1 MIITNLEKSFN
12 ENVNRLL
19 ESQHWQ
25 SSMHTQ
31 SALRYYQERP
41 LNEGKKVEERSF
53 ILIWENEPVIAFR
66 GATVETNGTID
77 LLAYEVP
84 SISFENKVK
93 LTTKAAKTFLK
104 DFDRIMK
111 EVNGDIWYRDFLMN
125 GELSILSRHLL
136 RKGAKLI
143 PVLSQ
148 VIDLSQDKAT
158 LKQQIRKSYNSLI
171 NWGLRE
177 LNPKIF
183 DSLNITWGEMDAFR
197 QLHIREAGSKTRS
210 KKSWQRQLEMV
221 KAGEAFVVMGFL
233 KEQLVTAGFFLHSK
247 TNCYYGSSAS
257 RRDMFNKPLFHSL
270 MWTVILHAKKIGCCW
285 FEVGE
290 QIYPNYPQEPLHS
303 NKELGISEF
312 KAGFGGKTRIL
323 LDFKLS
329 F

>member
-93 LTTKAAKTFLK
+93 LTTTAAKTFLK
-104 DFDRIMK
+104 EFDRIMK
-111 EVNGDIWYRDFLMN
+111 KVNGDIWYRDFLMN

-183 DSLNITWGEMDAFR
+183 DSLNITWGKIDAFR
-197 QLHIREAGSKTRS
+197 QLHIREAGRETRS

-270 MWTVILHAKKIGCCW
+270 MWKGIQHAKKIGCCW

-312 KAGFGGKTRIL
+312 KAGFGGKTRMI

-329 F
+329 V

>member
-1 MIITNLEKSFN
+1 MIITNLEKSFY

-77 LLAYEVP
+77 LLAYEAP

-93 LTTKAAKTFLK
+93 LTTTAAKTFLK
-104 DFDRIMK
+104 EFDRIMK
-111 EVNGDIWYRDFLMN
+111 KVNGDIWYRDFLMN

-183 DSLNITWGEMDAFR
+183 DSLNITWGKIDAFR
-197 QLHIREAGSKTRS
+197 QLHIREAGRETRS

-233 KEQLVTAGFFLHSK
+233 EEQLVTAGFFLHSK

-270 MWTVILHAKKIGCCW
+270 MWTGILHAKKIGCCW

>member
-93 LTTKAAKTFLK
+93 LTTTAAKTFLK
-104 DFDRIMK
+104 EFDRIMK
-111 EVNGDIWYRDFLMN
+111 KVNGDIWYRDFLMN

-183 DSLNITWGEMDAFR
+183 DSLNITWGKIDAFR
-197 QLHIREAGSKTRS
+197 QLHIREAGRETRS

-270 MWTVILHAKKIGCCW
+270 MWKGIQHAKKIGCCW